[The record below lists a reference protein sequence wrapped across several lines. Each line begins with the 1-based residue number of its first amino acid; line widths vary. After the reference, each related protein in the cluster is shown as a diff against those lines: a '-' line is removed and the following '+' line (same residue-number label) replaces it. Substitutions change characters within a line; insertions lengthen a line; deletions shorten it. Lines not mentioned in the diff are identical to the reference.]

1 MAKYYK
7 PTYITDIHCPCGWS
21 YVAKNYRQGN
31 SNKVPISVLLHRK
44 VCSGIVKDDFVM
56 GVKEADKQRMDR
68 LNKFNIL
75 AEKLVNYATS
85 K

>member
-1 MAKYYK
+1 MVKYYK
-7 PTYITDIHCPCGWS
+7 PTYTTDIHCPCGWS
-21 YVAKNYRQGN
+21 YVAKNYRHEN
-31 SNKVPISVLLHRK
+31 STKDHISLLLHRK